1 MKKQLIN
8 EVYRMQQIAGIKPLY
23 EGLNEDEGQS
33 VYTVQGSDDIGDI
46 WTVCFKDKATYDTK
60 QQAAENMLKDKHDL
74 EELYLTTEVGTEDN
88 NLTSKQKETLDK
100 LGFVPTKV
108 SHGKTVS
115 NLEEDDDSGSVDQ
128 VDDDTEQSVEDTNAD
143 IQEGGDIDTNTV
155 NFDNKYSEDKFNRF
169 VAAARSLAGELEDKG
184 GSMGNIIT
192 YLRDVVKDTAM
203 PPLNEVDMDTNTNDD
218 RDDSLQK
225 VIAYDKD
232 DEDSED
238 APEETDTWYAVS
250 DDSFDNDK
258 EPTGKDIKTTAG
270 VDTSKQGKLIA
281 LQGKKDDVLAKLKS
295 GQITIDQYKQEIGNI
310 PQQIKNLQ
318 AAIEAELNVND
329 DEEEY

>member
-8 EVYRMQQIAGIKPLY
+8 EVYRMQQLAGITPLY
-23 EGLNEDEGQS
+23 ESLNEDEGQS
-33 VYTVQGSDDIGDI
+33 VFTVQGSDDIGDI

-88 NLTSKQKETLDK
+88 SLTPKQKETLDK

-108 SHGKTVS
+108 AHGKTVS
-115 NLEEDDDSGSVDQ
+115 NLEEDGNSGSINQDI
-128 VDDDTEQSVEDTNAD
+128 DDTEQSA
-143 IQEGGDIDTNTV
+143 
-155 NFDNKYSEDKFNRF
+155 
-169 VAAARSLAGELEDKG
+169 
-184 GSMGNIIT
+184 
-192 YLRDVVKDTAM
+192 
-203 PPLNEVDMDTNTNDD
+203 
-218 RDDSLQK
+218 
-225 VIAYDKD
+225 
-232 DEDSED
+232 ED
-238 APEETDTWYAVS
+238 APEKEDNWYAVS